1 MAFEEV
7 SLLADGETLVVLFKL
22 LKFFRPKLVA
32 ALGGASDGAWVPA
45 AKKAYWNC
53 LGGVASAPKVSRF
66 TPKSNLR
73 AGPTMLLV
81 DEANLVPDPA
91 ASC

>member
-32 ALGGASDGAWVPA
+32 ALGGASDGA
-45 AKKAYWNC
+45 
-53 LGGVASAPKVSRF
+53 
-66 TPKSNLR
+66 
-73 AGPTMLLV
+73 
-81 DEANLVPDPA
+81 
-91 ASC
+91 